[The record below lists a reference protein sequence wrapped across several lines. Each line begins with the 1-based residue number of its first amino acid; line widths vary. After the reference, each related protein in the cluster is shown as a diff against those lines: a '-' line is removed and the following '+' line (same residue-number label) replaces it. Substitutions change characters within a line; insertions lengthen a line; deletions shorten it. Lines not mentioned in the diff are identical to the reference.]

1 MPTIEDVY
9 AEMEHLAKRYG
20 KSGMQAIASLMH
32 DMGSETMIQ
41 LADGTSLPCDFLMQH
56 AWELG
61 GTPDGDA
68 ALGEQAPGKEA

>member
-1 MPTIEDVY
+1 MATIDDLH

-20 KSGMQAIASLMH
+20 KHGMQAIASLMH

-41 LADGTSLPCDFLMQH
+41 FADGTALPCDFIMQH

-61 GTPDGDA
+61 GAPDRDRIE
-68 ALGEQAPGKEA
+68 LDHLS